1 VALNAAEAR
10 GRAGKDAGYHF
21 RIALGSVRE
30 TAMILDVAEAEGT
43 IEPTALAASRELLDR
58 LGAMLWRLGR

>member
-1 VALNAAEAR
+1 VALNVAEAR
-10 GRAGKDAGYHF
+10 GRAGKDARYHF

-43 IEPTALAASRELLDR
+43 LEAVTLTSSRELLDR